1 MAESVVAVQG
11 TGGGYVQ
18 GARVALGFSKGVTD
32 SVYTDRNGEAVIEH
46 RTTGNATVYVNGLDK
61 GSMNAPG
68 RKLVFIWRISRAG
81 FDRLDSGYIIFTIKI
96 MEVVKQ
102 NVIVSANRELLIK
115 LPKNAAPNQTAEVI
129 ILFSPVSTNGE
140 KLALMQGAM
149 SDPLFVAD
157 LEEIREDF
165 RYADFDEVNG

>member
-1 MAESVVAVQG
+1 
-11 TGGGYVQ
+11 
-18 GARVALGFSKGVTD
+18 
-32 SVYTDRNGEAVIEH
+32 
-46 RTTGNATVYVNGLDK
+46 
-61 GSMNAPG
+61 
-68 RKLVFIWRISRAG
+68 
-81 FDRLDSGYIIFTIKI
+81 

-102 NVIVSANRELLIK
+102 TVTVSANRELLIK
-115 LPKNAAPNQTAEVI
+115 LPKTAALNQQAEVI

>member
-1 MAESVVAVQG
+1 
-11 TGGGYVQ
+11 
-18 GARVALGFSKGVTD
+18 
-32 SVYTDRNGEAVIEH
+32 
-46 RTTGNATVYVNGLDK
+46 
-61 GSMNAPG
+61 
-68 RKLVFIWRISRAG
+68 
-81 FDRLDSGYIIFTIKI
+81 

-102 NVIVSANRELLIK
+102 NVTVSANRELLIK
-115 LPKNAAPNQTAEVI
+115 LPKNAATNQMAEVI